1 MNIKLVIVI
10 INHTSLMKGGEIMSK
25 LQKKQLLFGSTSK
38 KLPLMAHWNND
49 SGCRA

>member
-1 MNIKLVIVI
+1 
-10 INHTSLMKGGEIMSK
+10 MKGGEKMSK
-25 LQKKQLLFGSTSK
+25 LQKKQLLFGSKSK

>member
-1 MNIKLVIVI
+1 
-10 INHTSLMKGGEIMSK
+10 MSK
-25 LQKKQLLFGSTSK
+25 LQKKQLLFGSKSK